1 MWKHSIAVVVFAAA
15 MPVLAAD
22 EAEPAGETIVK
33 KRCVVCHD
41 MARLQKIAART
52 PEADRAARW
61 EKFLPTHNVGDAAQR
76 KVVIE
81 YLLTA
86 TK

>member
-15 MPVLAAD
+15 MPVVAAD
-22 EAEPAGETIVK
+22 GAATEGEAIVG

-41 MARLQKIAART
+41 LARLKKIAART
-52 PEADRAARW
+52 PETDRAARW

-81 YLLTA
+81 YLLSA